1 MQTLGISVAHD
12 SAVCVVRDGEIVAYY
27 KEERLVGQKHAKFP
41 MTALQMV
48 LNEFDHFDAIALCPV
63 EEEPEFKEIILS
75 HLNKYF
81 DMSKTFV
88 FDLSREHH
96 LQHASMAFYN
106 SGFKTAAVVVVD
118 RMGSGFGTAL
128 DDKGLPNGY
137 AAVECESIFSAKY
150 PAEINSVYKNHWIMN
165 EYAYHEVDRLKEQVP
180 YIEFDASSQYGIVRV
195 YEAATTAIG
204 QDALENGKVM
214 GLAAYGDKRVKY
226 PKFFVEGT
234 HVPID
239 YYFKN
244 KKVSD
249 NFSQTV
255 YRDFSQA
262 AADFSEDNYQEYAN
276 LAYQVQKQTQEALGN
291 LVEKAVKDTGE
302 KNVVLVGGYA
312 MNVVANAYLLKR
324 FPKLNFYFEPVADDS
339 GTAIGGAM
347 FAYRIQS
354 QDTKIR
360 PQLDTFYH
368 GVQHNLSGLGGNRV
382 TVSEVAEL
390 LAKDKA
396 VAIFEGL
403 AEAGQRALGHRS
415 ILFNPLNK
423 DAKALVNRIK
433 NREWYRPFG
442 AMVLEEDAKQYFDM
456 SIQERNPYM
465 TVAFD
470 AKKGVAEMMPGI
482 IHADNT
488 CRIQTV
494 GKDNPTIYALLKE
507 FKKLTGHGVLLNT
520 SFNLAGKPLIESP
533 RGAISILAD
542 SELDAV
548 WFPEV
553 EKIITK
559 DKNGIQK
566 AFKEIS

>member
-41 MTALQMV
+41 MTALQRV
-48 LNEFDHFDAIALCPV
+48 IEEFDHFDAVALCPV
-63 EEEPEFKEIILS
+63 EEEPEFKAIVLS
-75 HLNKYF
+75 HLNKHF
-81 DMSKTFV
+81 DMSKTFI

-96 LQHASMAFYN
+96 LQHASVAFYN
-106 SGFKTAAVVVVD
+106 SGFRSAAVVVVD
-118 RMGSGFGTAL
+118 RMGSGFGTTL
-128 DDKGLPNGY
+128 DKNGLPSGH
-137 AAVECESIFSAKY
+137 AAVECESIYTAKY
-150 PAEINSVYKNHWIMN
+150 PADINSVYKNHWVTS
-165 EYAYHEVDRLKEQVP
+165 EYAHHEIDMLKEQVS
-180 YIEFDASSQYGIVRV
+180 YIEFDASSQFGIVRV

-204 QDALENGKVM
+204 QDALENGKAM

-255 YRDFSQA
+255 YRDFSQSA
-262 AADFSEDNYQEYAN
+262 EDFSEDNYQEYAN
-276 LAYQVQKQTQEALGN
+276 LAYQVQKQTQEAVGN
-291 LVEKAVKDTGE
+291 LVDKAIRDTGE
-302 KNVVLVGGYA
+302 NNIVLVGGYA
-312 MNVVANAYLLKR
+312 MNVVANAYLLRR
-324 FPKLNFYFEPVADDS
+324 FPKVNFYFEPVADDS

-354 QDTKIR
+354 QDTTIR
-360 PQLDTFYH
+360 PQKDTFYH
-368 GVQHNLSGLGGNRV
+368 GIHHDLSGVGGD
-382 TVSEVAEL
+382 TVSTQEVAKL
-390 LAKDKA
+390 LSQDKA
-396 VAIFEGL
+396 IAVYEGL

-442 AMVLEEDAKQYFDM
+442 AMVLEEDANQYFDM

-465 TVAFD
+465 TVAFE

-494 GKDNPTIYALLKE
+494 GPDNSTIYDLLQE
-507 FKKLTGHGVLLNT
+507 VKKLTGHGVLLNT

-533 RGAISILAD
+533 RGALAVLDD
-542 SELDAV
+542 SALDAV

-553 EKIITK
+553 EKLVVK
-559 DKNGIQK
+559 APNGTQETL
-566 AFKEIS
+566 KEIS